1 MLEDTETSPSAIT
14 PHDRGLL
21 AGKTQAISCTISG
34 LGTAADIKWIDPDNN
49 DIPAEDSTSYIVADG
64 KTRFVV
70 GNNQVTTLTIKTD
83 IMAALTSAKT
93 YTCQVT
99 VAGSPP
105 SQGTVTITPIGM

>member
-1 MLEDTETSPSAIT
+1 M
-14 PHDRGLL
+14 L

-49 DIPAEDSTSYIVADG
+49 DIPAGDSTSYDVANG
-64 KTRFVV
+64 KTGFTV
-70 GNNQVTTLTIKTD
+70 GNDQVTTLTIKTD
-83 IMAALTSAKT
+83 IMAGLTSAKT

-105 SQGTVTITPIGM
+105 SQDTVTITPIGTWWFLMLPFC